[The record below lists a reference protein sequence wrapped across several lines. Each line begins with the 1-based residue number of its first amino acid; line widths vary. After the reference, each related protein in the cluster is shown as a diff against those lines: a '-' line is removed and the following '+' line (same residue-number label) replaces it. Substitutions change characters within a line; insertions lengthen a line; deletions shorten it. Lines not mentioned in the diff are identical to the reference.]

1 MVCWHC
7 FHLLEKLQIKN
18 LGGFEHLKKWREYVG
33 FKSLN
38 LNDKRVTQTYKV
50 QKNRRLKSFI
60 EGVTKKHRQKLE
72 QVCKEKGI
80 ELKTKR
86 VGEQVSSGEENEWEE
101 INNIVKQREEQA
113 KNRRQIMAKDKR
125 NFQKT

>member
-1 MVCWHC
+1 M
-7 FHLLEKLQIKN
+7 
-18 LGGFEHLKKWREYVG
+18 KKWREYVG